1 MVMGL
6 SLREDNIRL
15 EEGPLTYPIWG
26 DVWSIPLKDRQ
37 QVITAVLP
45 QWQLN
50 ALCEVALYLLWFY
63 HMS

>member
-1 MVMGL
+1 MV
-6 SLREDNIRL
+6 EHKIYKNIDFAQIAMFAVSRRF
-15 EEGPLTYPIWG
+15 YH
-26 DVWSIPLKDRQ
+26 VKDRQ

-50 ALCEVALYLLWFY
+50 ALCEFALHLLCFY